1 MENNRRVNSR
11 VFNVVAGKHSFCV
24 LPIENTT
31 MSGVRLMIQLEDPD
45 EQFLNK
51 RELRWIN
58 DPTEIDHWVKF
69 HHLEMHQNMQASASD
84 VIELGSG
91 EKRDLLFKFMTFREV
106 SLQRD
111 VQTSNRIIKERIIRL
126 KLVNTQDQKV
136 FREYNLDV

>member
-1 MENNRRVNSR
+1 
-11 VFNVVAGKHSFCV
+11 
-24 LPIENTT
+24 
-31 MSGVRLMIQLEDPD
+31 MSGVRLMVQLEDPD

-126 KLVNTQDQKV
+126 KLVNAQDQKV

>member
-31 MSGVRLMIQLEDPD
+31 MSGVRLMVQLEDPD

-126 KLVNTQDQKV
+126 KLVNAQDQKV